1 MAMHNGSYQ
10 HQGDV
15 ELQLFVGSAQPAD
28 TDRVVPWEHRG
39 LLGQTR
45 GAGGHI

>member
-15 ELQLFVGSAQPAD
+15 ELQQLFIGSAQPD
-28 TDRVVPWEHRG
+28 TDRVVLWEHRG

-45 GAGGHI
+45 DAGGHI